1 MEFVLVVPRRDL
13 FGERA
18 PQGFL
23 PFGSAAELADF
34 ERTVREQGFFV
45 ERERAERDPELK
57 QIIPYTIVTRA
68 ASTPRVA
75 AGATEEL
82 EVLLLK
88 RLARGG
94 EKRLHDKLSIGVGGH
109 VEPIDAEPAAGA
121 SADGE
126 SAEFALAEG
135 RSGREAV
142 LERGTRRELDE
153 ELVLERELTWR
164 RVGLLNDDSNPVGAV
179 HLGLVQVARAR
190 GAVAIREAEVLSGDF
205 AAPAA
210 LCEMLAGGANFETW
224 SALLVARLTEL
235 IHEPEAALP
244 HRLETSGTRA

>member
-23 PFGSAAELADF
+23 PFASAAQLQDF
-34 ERTVREQGFFV
+34 ERAVREQGFFV

-68 ASTPRVA
+68 ASAPRVSER
-75 AGATEEL
+75 GAEDL

-109 VEPIDAEPAAGA
+109 IDAADAEALAGA
-121 SADGE
+121 V
-126 SAEFALAEG
+126 G
-135 RSGREAV
+135 RDAV
-142 LERGTRRELDE
+142 LETGTRRELHE
-153 ELVLERELTWR
+153 ELALEHDLTWR
-164 RVGLLNDDSNPVGAV
+164 RVGLINDDSNPVGAV

-190 GAVAIREAEVLSGDF
+190 GAVSIREADVLSGDF

-210 LCEMLAGGANFETW
+210 LRELLDGGANFETW

-235 IHEPEAALP
+235 IHEPQAVLP
-244 HRLETSGTRA
+244 QRLETTGTRS